1 MAIIEKLVLI
11 CLFFF
16 FLIMSGLFMFANHL
30 VEVFPGTGL
39 DPMVMAEWRM
49 RTIQPAFYLTA
60 SYFILRHFLG
70 RNPTTTLWPVFLI
83 FLFFTLTQA
92 LLFIDRPYKFG
103 IPGISMFAV
112 SIFVTLFIR
121 LSHSKRKKEIRMD
134 RF

>member
-1 MAIIEKLVLI
+1 MAIVEKLVLI

-30 VEVFPGTGL
+30 VVVFPGTEL
-39 DPMVMAEWRM
+39 DPMVMAEWRT

-60 SYFILRHFLG
+60 SYFIFRHFLG
-70 RNPTTTLWPVFLI
+70 KNPTTTLWPVFLI

-92 LLFIDRPYKFG
+92 LLFFDRPYKFG

>member
-1 MAIIEKLVLI
+1 MAIFEKLVLI

-16 FLIMSGLFMFANHL
+16 FLIMSVLFMFANHL
-30 VEVFPGTGL
+30 VVVFPGTEL
-39 DPMVMAEWRM
+39 DPMVMAEWRT

-92 LLFIDRPYKFG
+92 LLFFDRPYKFG
-103 IPGISMFAV
+103 IPGITMFAA

>member
-1 MAIIEKLVLI
+1 MVIIEKLVLI

-30 VEVFPGTGL
+30 VVVFPGTEL
-39 DPMVMAEWRM
+39 DPMVMAEWRT

-92 LLFIDRPYKFG
+92 LLFFDRPYKFG
-103 IPGISMFAV
+103 IPGITMFAA

>member
-30 VEVFPGTGL
+30 VVVFPGTEL
-39 DPMVMAEWRM
+39 APMVMAEWRK

-134 RF
+134 KF

>member
-30 VEVFPGTGL
+30 VVVFPGTEL
-39 DPMVMAEWRM
+39 DPMVMAEWRT

-92 LLFIDRPYKFG
+92 LLFFDRPYKFG
-103 IPGISMFAV
+103 IPGISMFAA

>member
-30 VEVFPGTGL
+30 VVVFPGAEL

-92 LLFIDRPYKFG
+92 LLFVDRPYKFG
-103 IPGISMFAV
+103 IPGITMFAA
-112 SIFVTLFIR
+112 SIFVTRFRR
-121 LSHSKRKKEIRMD
+121 LGHSKRKKEIRMD

>member
-1 MAIIEKLVLI
+1 MDTIEKLVLI
-11 CLFFF
+11 CLFAF

-30 VEVFPGTGL
+30 VVVFPGTEL
-39 DPMVMAEWRM
+39 DPMVMAEWRT

-92 LLFIDRPYKFG
+92 LLFIDRPYNFG

>member
-16 FLIMSGLFMFANHL
+16 FFIMSGLFMFANHL
-30 VEVFPGTGL
+30 VEVFPGTEL

-60 SYFILRHFLG
+60 SYFIFRHFLG
-70 RNPTTTLWPVFLI
+70 KNPTTTLWPVFLI
-83 FLFFTLTQA
+83 FLFFTLTQT
-92 LLFIDRPYKFG
+92 LLFFDRPYKFG
-103 IPGISMFAV
+103 IPGMGMFTA

-121 LSHSKRKKEIRMD
+121 LSHAKRKKEIRMD